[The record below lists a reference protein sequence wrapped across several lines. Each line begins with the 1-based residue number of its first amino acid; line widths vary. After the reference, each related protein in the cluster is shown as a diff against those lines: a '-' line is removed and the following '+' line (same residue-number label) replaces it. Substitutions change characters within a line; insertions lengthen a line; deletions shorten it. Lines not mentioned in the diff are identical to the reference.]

1 MVLQNSHQLSEL
13 SQKII
18 NLRKYAENFQAFQS
32 RQNQIEQAVAKT
44 IPLVQSLRAFRQRE
58 IVNFDLTQKADSLLE
73 LIANVEARFQ
83 EDPEWI
89 IDNQN
94 FNNKNSFNSK
104 VNQLQNALREQLSH
118 AWGLYRTEKMPNTN
132 KEFLKV
138 LDKVSAFKP
147 TIQRIRYL
155 ELQIQ
160 GSNSIPESFEDF
172 EKVDRLIEQ
181 LKQCWDRL
189 DADEVP
195 EAVLNF
201 LRIAANE
208 GATLS
213 LLTPEV
219 KDWLTKHDLIDS
231 LRIRLISNPLGSE

>member
-1 MVLQNSHQLSEL
+1 MLLQKSHQLSEL

-18 NLRKYAENFQAFQS
+18 NLRKCAENFQGFQS
-32 RQNQIEQAVAKT
+32 RQKQIEQAVAGT

-58 IVNFDLTQKADSLLE
+58 IVNFDLAQKADNLLE
-73 LIANVEARFQ
+73 LISNVEAKFQ

-89 IDNQN
+89 IHNEN
-94 FNNKNSFNSK
+94 FNNKIFTSA
-104 VNQLQNALREQLSH
+104 VNQLQKALREQLTQ
-118 AWGLYRTEKMPNTN
+118 AWWLYRIQKMPNTN
-132 KEFLKV
+132 QEV
-138 LDKVSAFKP
+138 LNVLAQVSAFKP
-147 TIQRIRYL
+147 TIQRIQDL
-155 ELQIQ
+155 DGHIQ
-160 GSNSIPESFEDF
+160 RSNSIPQSSEDF

-181 LKQCWDRL
+181 LKQCWDKL

-201 LRIAANE
+201 LKIAANE

-219 KDWLTKHDLIDS
+219 KDWLTKHGLIDA
-231 LRIRLISNPLGSE
+231 LRIRLT

>member
-118 AWGLYRTEKMPNTN
+118 AWRLYRTEKMPSTN
-132 KEFLKV
+132 QEFLKV

-160 GSNSIPESFEDF
+160 GSNSIPESLEDF